1 MPRRRSRVDFV
12 SKASETQ
19 LALGKEP
26 HSSAKPRQVLDDWFG
41 VMYKELRS
49 LAASVKRA
57 DANATISTSTLVHEA
72 WIKLANSPGLA
83 PESEL
88 HFKRLAARVMRQIVM
103 DEARCRRAYKRG
115 GGGMAMFVTL
125 DDSVDTPV
133 SCNQDLLRLDAA
145 LDALAQLSPR
155 QAELVQLRFFGGHDV
170 SAASALLGIAEATA
184 LRDWRVAKAWLAT
197 EIRREN

>member
-103 DEARCRRAYKRG
+103 DEARCRQIGRA
-115 GGGMAMFVTL
+115 
-125 DDSVDTPV
+125 
-133 SCNQDLLRLDAA
+133 SCR
-145 LDALAQLSPR
+145 
-155 QAELVQLRFFGGHDV
+155 E
-170 SAASALLGIAEATA
+170 
-184 LRDWRVAKAWLAT
+184 RV
-197 EIRREN
+197 